1 LRRATFKS
9 ISVVTTPFEQ
19 MLVFKEYN
27 KIRYEYGNK
36 ILLTLESEQDFSE
49 KGVVTTDT
57 LGGTQYVT
65 F

>member
-1 LRRATFKS
+1 
-9 ISVVTTPFEQ
+9 
-19 MLVFKEYN
+19 LVFKEYN

-57 LGGTQYVT
+57 LGGTQEVT
-65 F
+65 FLTEKGLYKGLFKMKQVN

>member
-1 LRRATFKS
+1 
-9 ISVVTTPFEQ
+9 
-19 MLVFKEYN
+19 MVFKEYN